1 MPRSPAGEGG
11 RERPRA
17 CHSEPAVTAGGKGVG
32 SAGTR
37 ESRIPKREREREME
51 RQRKE
56 VAKRGEGWDRARL
69 EPGRPGSQPPG
80 PGGS

>member
-1 MPRSPAGEGG
+1 MPRSPAEEGG

-37 ESRIPKREREREME
+37 ESGIPKREREREME
-51 RQRKE
+51 RERRE
-56 VAKRGEGWDRARL
+56 VDRARD
-69 EPGRPGSQPPG
+69 G
-80 PGGS
+80 